1 MMRYYRFEG
10 KVYRSHSREKLARR
24 LVTPHV
30 SLNGVKR
37 VVRMDLVVKRIK
49 KLVNYKERKK

>member
-1 MMRYYRFEG
+1 MNHYRFEG
-10 KVYRSHSREKLARR
+10 KVYRSHSKEKLARR
-24 LVTPHV
+24 ICAPYI
-30 SLNGVKR
+30 SYNRVKR